1 MAQASRSA
9 TQHGRYAQAN
19 GLMMFYEARGSGPP
33 LILLHGGTATSSMW
47 RPQIPTLVQHFRVIT
62 PDGRGHGRTDNPTG
76 ELSYR
81 LLADDVAG
89 FIQDLGLIKPLI
101 CGYSDGGQIVLEIGM
116 RYPGLAAALVVG
128 AAWYRFSESYVNTL
142 KAFGFEGPGAVN
154 IEQLKREAPDSVK
167 HWQTEHA
174 RPDNPDYWQMLL
186 KQIATLWWTPLDY
199 EAEDFRKIT
208 EPTLVVMGDRD
219 ELIEIEQALEMY
231 RLITNAEL
239 AILPNASHLSAT
251 GKLFTETVLDFL
263 LRHSTTASHSE

>member
-1 MAQASRSA
+1 MAQVSRSPM
-9 TQHGRYAQAN
+9 QHGQYAQAN
-19 GLMMFYEARGSGPP
+19 GLKMFYEALGSGPA

-47 RPQIPTLVQHFRVIT
+47 RPQIPTLVQHFTVIT
-62 PDGRGHGRTDNPTG
+62 PDCRGHGRTDNPTG

-89 FIQDLGLIKPLI
+89 FIQDLGLTKPLI

-128 AAWYRFSESYVNTL
+128 AAWYRFSESYVNSL
-142 KAFGFEGPGAVN
+142 KTFGFEGPGAVN

-239 AILPNASHLSAT
+239 AILPNAAHLSAT

-263 LRHSTTASHSE
+263 LRHITTAAHSE